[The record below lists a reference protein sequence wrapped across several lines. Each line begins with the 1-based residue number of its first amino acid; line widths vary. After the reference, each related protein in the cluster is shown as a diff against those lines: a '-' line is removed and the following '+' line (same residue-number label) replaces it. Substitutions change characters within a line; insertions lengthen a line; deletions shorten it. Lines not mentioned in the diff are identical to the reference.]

1 MENNDIMTI
10 RIILINVD
18 ITEDHVDLKQLSN
31 PSWKEDYNTLLINL
45 QFKNNII
52 INIDFVQILSMN
64 EKNNIILNSNMV
76 IFNISPEFNFST
88 KYPAKY

>member
-1 MENNDIMTI
+1 MTI

-45 QFKNNII
+45 
-52 INIDFVQILSMN
+52 
-64 EKNNIILNSNMV
+64 
-76 IFNISPEFNFST
+76 
-88 KYPAKY
+88 